1 MLHTEGVISKE
12 IFDEIQISGGLLTD
26 NPLRALSGTISE
38 DPNMLRVFSS
48 VLLQSKDTVRL
59 GQDMLKEYG
68 KCL

>member
-12 IFDEIQISGGLLTD
+12 IFDEIQISGGFLTD
-26 NPLRALSGTISE
+26 NPLRALSGIISE

-59 GQDMLKEYG
+59 GQDILKECG
-68 KCL
+68 K